1 MNRGE
6 YTASWKKMLLTVINI
21 GCVGIAGLIVRLP
34 YHPPYAFNGIAN
46 KNSADWVSTPPAS
59 PSTTTPAA
67 TVSHARIPRNAWNI
81 HLCTYDSVCLQR

>member
-6 YTASWKKMLLTVINI
+6 YTASWKKMLLTTINI

-34 YHPPYAFNGIAN
+34 YPPYTFITN

-59 PSTTTPAA
+59 PSTTTPAV
-67 TVSHARIPRNAWNI
+67 TVSHARITRNAWNI